1 MLPNMMAET
10 NYMPFR
16 YATADWSESSAAADM
31 DLRLYAVTDAGQ
43 NERCQRSNAEV
54 IEAAIQGGATFIQ
67 LREKDAPGGIMLREA
82 QASLEVCQRH
92 GVGHHLHPSCF
103 LFLGKCGKWG
113 TGTALLTDVCQL
125 VLQCIRLRAR
135 LDQLCILK
143 FYNVKHPPR

>member
-1 MLPNMMAET
+1 MAK
-10 NYMPFR
+10 MAHVPFR

-92 GVGHHLHPSCF
+92 GVSHHLHPLWADSWF
-103 LFLGKCGKWG
+103 LVSVGR
-113 TGTALLTDVCQL
+113 TGACAAYRCLP
-125 VLQCIRLRAR
+125 AR
-135 LDQLCILK
+135 SSMYTTQSQAG
-143 FYNVKHPPR
+143 